1 MLTSSPMK
9 PRLISRIELG
19 RFKNRR
25 HGVTGMTVKTA
36 KEVRQRLRARFSKH
50 NDAVPM
56 PEHVVLFEV
65 PVDGVRRFTGVNDAG
80 VPWAHE
86 QPVRRRID
94 AVAVGMW
101 RGTNHLIH
109 GFEIK
114 VSRADLLAELKDP
127 DKAAPAIALVDRWWL
142 VLGDAKILK
151 DTDEVP
157 SGWGV
162 MVAHGRGLRVLR
174 EAQPTGGTPDP
185 RFIAALIQ
193 STVSGRGS
201 TARALGRVD
210 GYNAGYKSGET
221 AGRRD
226 GFNEG
231 ASHVREMERKRA
243 AAAAYSA
250 PLDSAAE
257 IPPATALI

>member
-1 MLTSSPMK
+1 VAV
-9 PRLISRIELG
+9 G
-19 RFKNRR
+19 
-25 HGVTGMTVKTA
+25 TA

-50 NDAVPM
+50 SDAVPM
-56 PEHVVLFEV
+56 PEHVVLYEV
-65 PVDGVRRFTGVNDAG
+65 PVDGVRRFSGVNDNG
-80 VPWAHE
+80 VPWAYD

-94 AVAVGMW
+94 AVAIGMW
-101 RGTNHLIH
+101 KSTKHLIH

-127 DKAAPAIALVDRWWL
+127 DKASPAIALVDRWWL

-157 SGWGV
+157 SGWGI

-174 EAQPTGGTPDP
+174 EAQPTGGSPDP

-193 STVSGRGS
+193 STVGGRGS

-221 AGRRD
+221 TGRRQ
-226 GFNEG
+226 GFSEG
-231 ASHVREMERKRA
+231 ANHVRTTERERA
-243 AAAAYSA
+243 AALAAETYSA
-250 PLDSAAE
+250 PLDSAAG
-257 IPPATALI
+257 IPPETALI